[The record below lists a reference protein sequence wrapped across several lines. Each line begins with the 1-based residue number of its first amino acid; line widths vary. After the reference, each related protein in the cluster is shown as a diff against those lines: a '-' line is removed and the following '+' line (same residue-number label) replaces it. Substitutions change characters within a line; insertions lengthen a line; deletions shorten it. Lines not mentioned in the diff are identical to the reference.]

1 MPFGTVIGLFVLFV
15 LFPAVLLNG
24 LAAMKKAKAGEASKG
39 GDLRASE
46 LRRMIAD
53 AVEAATAGLA
63 ARITDLEERLGDE
76 PVSALRERVG
86 GGQTGGPQAGRPQ
99 IGGPALSAAFDRSS
113 DPEADL
119 DDADGL
125 PVQRRARA

>member
-1 MPFGTVIGLFVLFV
+1 MFIIFVLS
-15 LFPAVLLNG
+15 PAAVFFG
-24 LAAMKKAKAGEASKG
+24 IAAMKRAKQPSGNAGRG
-39 GDLRASE
+39 GEMRASE
-46 LRRMIAD
+46 LRRMIGD
-53 AVEAATAGLA
+53 AVETATAPLA

-76 PVSALRERVG
+76 PVHAIRERLSSE
-86 GGQTGGPQAGRPQ
+86 RLS
-99 IGGPALSAAFDRSS
+99 GPALSAAF

>member
-1 MPFGTVIGLFVLFV
+1 MFILFVI
-15 LFPAVLLNG
+15 FPAVLFNG
-24 LAAMKKAKAGEASKG
+24 IAAVKKAKAGEASKG

-53 AVEAATAGLA
+53 AVETATAPLA

-76 PVSALRERVG
+76 PVHAIRER
-86 GGQTGGPQAGRPQ
+86 
-99 IGGPALSAAFDRSS
+99 IGGTALSAAFDPAF
-113 DPEADL
+113 DPDADL
-119 DDADGL
+119 DDADGR

>member
-1 MPFGTVIGLFVLFV
+1 MFILFVI
-15 LFPAVLLNG
+15 FPAVLFNG
-24 LAAMKKAKAGEASKG
+24 IAAVKKAKVGDGSKG
-39 GDLRASE
+39 GELRASE

-53 AVEAATAGLA
+53 AVETAMAPLA

-76 PVSALRERVG
+76 PVTAIRER
-86 GGQTGGPQAGRPQ
+86 
-99 IGGPALSAAFDRSS
+99 IGGSALSAAFDRSS

-119 DDADGL
+119 DDADGR

>member
-1 MPFGTVIGLFVLFV
+1 MFMFILFVLCPLVTF
-15 LFPAVLLNG
+15 FG
-24 LAAMKKAKAGEASKG
+24 IAAIKRAKTGEAPKG

-46 LRRMIAD
+46 LRRMIEG
-53 AVEAATAGLA
+53 AVETATAGLA

-76 PVSALRERVG
+76 PVSAIRER
-86 GGQTGGPQAGRPQ
+86 
-99 IGGPALSAAFDRSS
+99 IGGPALSTAFDRAS

-119 DDADGL
+119 DDADGR

>member
-1 MPFGTVIGLFVLFV
+1 MPFGEVVVILILFV
-15 LFPAVLLNG
+15 LFPAILFNG
-24 LAAMKKAKAGEASKG
+24 IAAVKKAKAGEASKG

-53 AVEAATAGLA
+53 AVETATAGLA

-76 PVSALRERVG
+76 PVSAIRERVG
-86 GGQTGGPQAGRPQ
+86 MRLDA
-99 IGGPALSAAFDRSS
+99 PAMTAAF

-119 DDADGL
+119 DDADGR